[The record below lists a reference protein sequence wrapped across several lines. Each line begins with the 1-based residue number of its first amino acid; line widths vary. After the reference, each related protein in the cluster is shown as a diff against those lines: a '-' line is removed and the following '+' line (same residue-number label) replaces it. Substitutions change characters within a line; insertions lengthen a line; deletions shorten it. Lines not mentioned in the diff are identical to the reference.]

1 VKRVAYVLGL
11 AGLAAAIALVARA
24 GWHSVLDALA
34 AAGWPL
40 LWLVPLR
47 VVPIGLDALGWR
59 VLLAPRDPQGR
70 ASWSVLL
77 PVAIVRE
84 AVNRLLP
91 VAGVGGELV
100 GIRIVIRR
108 GLEPASVAASVIAE
122 VVLTLLNLVLFA
134 ALGLALLVASARGTG
149 SLDSI
154 FIGVL
159 LALPIPLAGLWLI
172 SEGRLVAWL
181 QRLAALVT
189 GSARQAPAWIQSMPS
204 FEAELSAL
212 ARRRGR
218 LALAALCQ
226 LAGMI
231 AGVSEVW
238 LALRLLGAPGRF
250 YCGADHRKRR
260 AVRAQPGFRDS
271 GRPGRTGGRDRADL
285 RGRWPGPGGG
295 DRAGAGQAHAGGA
308 VRPAGAARLAFVGE
322 PARPAADRRRFRIT
336 RGRRP
341 CSLR

>member
-1 VKRVAYVLGL
+1 MKRVAYVLGL

-34 AAGWPL
+34 TAGWPL

-59 VLLAPRDPQGR
+59 LLLAPRDPQGR
-70 ASWSVLL
+70 ASWLVLV

-181 QRLAALVT
+181 QRLAGLVT
-189 GSARQAPAWIQSMPS
+189 GSADQAPAWIQSMPS

-231 AGVSEVW
+231 AGASEVW
-238 LALRLLGAPGRF
+238 LALRLLGHPVGFTAALIIESIVLF
-250 YCGADHRKRR
+250 
-260 AVRAQPGFRDS
+260 VRNLAF
-271 GRPGRTGGRDRADL
+271 AI
-285 RGRWPGPGGG
+285 
-295 DRAGAGQAHAGGA
+295 
-308 VRPAGAARLAFVGE
+308 PAGLGAQEAGIVLICAAVGLGQEAAIGLALAKRMREVLFGL
-322 PARPAADRRRFRIT
+322 PALL
-336 RGRRP
+336 GWHLWE
-341 CSLR
+341 SLRSLPRTADASK

>member
-1 VKRVAYVLGL
+1 VKRVATVLGL

-77 PVAIVRE
+77 AVAIVRE

-181 QRLAALVT
+181 QRLAALVS

-231 AGVSEVW
+231 AGASEVW
-238 LALRLLGAPGRF
+238 LALRLLGHPVGFTAALIIESVVLFVRNLAFAIPAGL
-250 YCGADHRKRR
+250 GAQEAGIVLICAAVGLDQEAAIGLALAKRMR
-260 AVRAQPGFRDS
+260 EVLFGLPALLCWHLWESLRSLP
-271 GRPGRTGGRDRADL
+271 RT
-285 RGRWPGPGGG
+285 
-295 DRAGAGQAHAGGA
+295 AGA
-308 VRPAGAARLAFVGE
+308 
-322 PARPAADRRRFRIT
+322 
-336 RGRRP
+336 
-341 CSLR
+341 SK

>member
-1 VKRVAYVLGL
+1 VKRLAYVLGL
-11 AGLAAAIALVARA
+11 AGLAAAIVLVARA
-24 GWHSVLDALA
+24 GWHAVLDAVA

-47 VVPIGLDALGWR
+47 VVAIGLDALGWR
-59 VLLAPRDPQGR
+59 VLLAPRDPRHR
-70 ASWSVLL
+70 AGWPVLL
-77 PVAIVRE
+77 AAAAVRE

-108 GLEPASVAASVIAE
+108 GLEPASVATSVIAE
-122 VVLTLLNLVLFA
+122 VVLTVLNLVLFA
-134 ALGLALLVASARGTG
+134 ALGLALLTASARDTG

-154 FIGVL
+154 LVGVL

-181 QRLAALVT
+181 HRFASVVAGNSGQAL
-189 GSARQAPAWIQSMPS
+189 PWLQSMPA

-218 LALAALCQ
+218 LALAALWQ

-231 AGVSEVW
+231 VGASEVW
-238 LALRLLGAPGRF
+238 LALKLLGHPVGVVTALIIESVVLFVRNLAFAVPAGL
-250 YCGADHRKRR
+250 GAQEAGIVLICAAVGLDQEAAIGLALAKRMR
-260 AVRAQPGFRDS
+260 EVLFGLPALLG
-271 GRPGRTGGRDRADL
+271 
-285 RGRWPGPGGG
+285 W
-295 DRAGAGQAHAGGA
+295 HAWETFGGA
-308 VRPAGAARLAFVGE
+308 PLLPAGSARQ
-322 PARPAADRRRFRIT
+322 
-336 RGRRP
+336 GRE
-341 CSLR
+341 